1 MKPRLMRRERKEKKG
16 FFIKITSRLF
26 TSGGF
31 LKSIF
36 DVENVRSAFKTTF
49 KRRED
54 KLRTYIILLGK
65 LSSRAVRF

>member
-1 MKPRLMRRERKEKKG
+1 MLV
-16 FFIKITSRLF
+16 IKIIFRLC
-26 TSGGF
+26 TLSGCF

-36 DVENVRSAFKTTF
+36 DVKNVRSAFKTTF

-65 LSSRAVRF
+65 LSPLALMNFKMVV